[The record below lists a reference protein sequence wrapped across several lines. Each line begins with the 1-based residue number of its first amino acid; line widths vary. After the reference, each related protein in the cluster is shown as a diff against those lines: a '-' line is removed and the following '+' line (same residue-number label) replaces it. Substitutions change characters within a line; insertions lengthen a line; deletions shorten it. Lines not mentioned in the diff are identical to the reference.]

1 MRSYPTLPHP
11 FVRLMLKRYIILR
24 EGNGTIAEL
33 HRVGGRTFYLMCQ
46 TPKISGVMSVC
57 VMCVLFVS
65 VVLCCVVLCC
75 VVLCCVVLCCLSC
88 VGFICLCCV
97 CFICV
102 CVVCCLSSAC
112 VYVCVLPVCECV
124 YALRCVFNV
133 CVCCGVSVFCLF
145 LLLTYHMITRHSYEL
160 IRVDLM

>member
-46 TPKISGVMSVC
+46 TPKISGVVSVC

-65 VVLCCVVLCC
+65 VVLRCVVLC
-75 VVLCCVVLCCLSC
+75 
-88 VGFICLCCV
+88 
-97 CFICV
+97 